1 MLIIIDFGI
10 YNYLIKSK
18 VLIIINVT
26 TPFKLSYMSC
36 IFSVIVRTNFK
47 QSENAE
53 ASTNGPC
60 ILCEFQD
67 SVVDILPQQS
77 SII

>member
-1 MLIIIDFGI
+1 
-10 YNYLIKSK
+10 
-18 VLIIINVT
+18 
-26 TPFKLSYMSC
+26 MSC
-36 IFSVIVRTNFK
+36 IFSVIVRTHFK

-53 ASTNGPC
+53 ASTNGIPPPCPC

-67 SVVDILPQQS
+67 SIVDILPQQS

>member
-1 MLIIIDFGI
+1 M
-10 YNYLIKSK
+10 
-18 VLIIINVT
+18 IIINVT

-53 ASTNGPC
+53 ASTNG

-67 SVVDILPQQS
+67 SIVDILPQQS

>member
-1 MLIIIDFGI
+1 M
-10 YNYLIKSK
+10 
-18 VLIIINVT
+18 IIINVT

-53 ASTNGPC
+53 ASTCTNG

-67 SVVDILPQQS
+67 SILDILPQQS